1 MDLSNLVSSFK
12 KDYSRLRTTV
22 SLFLSEYRNE
32 LSEQKSNLNLQ
43 MAEAANLSRVT
54 DLVATAVG
62 NVVEEVTE
70 LNADETSFDLID
82 VPKIMVH
89 SGSMTDDELQNR
101 SINLYFKGFVNSV
114 CTVAGSDRKIAT
126 HLIS

>member
-1 MDLSNLVSSFK
+1 M
-12 KDYSRLRTTV
+12 